1 MINKLF
7 ITSLL
12 IIGLGLCA
20 NGQRIVVDSSS
31 TQKYLIKPSTQNQA
45 AEPIQT
51 ENMEDDL
58 SFGDRAISIGLGI
71 VNRLKARLNLDEAAE
86 SLKEKK
92 EKLLGKSEN
101 EEEGD

>member
-7 ITSLL
+7 ITCLL

-31 TQKYLIKPSTQNQA
+31 TKKYLISPSDKKETPVNPPVIKEE
-45 AEPIQT
+45 EP
-51 ENMEDDL
+51 
-58 SFGDRAISIGLGI
+58 SFGDRAISIGMGI

-86 SLKEKK
+86 SLKDKK
-92 EKLLGKSEN
+92 EKILGKQ
-101 EEEGD
+101 EEQEGDG